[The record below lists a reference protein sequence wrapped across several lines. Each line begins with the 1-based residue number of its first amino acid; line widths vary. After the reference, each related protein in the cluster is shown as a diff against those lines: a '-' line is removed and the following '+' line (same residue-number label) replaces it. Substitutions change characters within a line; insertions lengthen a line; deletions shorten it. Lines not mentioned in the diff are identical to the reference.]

1 MSWNWIDVVVAQHCQ
16 CLKCHW
22 IVHLKT
28 INFMLC
34 FTSFKNVWKK
44 KKCNFLIF
52 GTCRTPKHSWKI
64 NPRGLT
70 ETLWSLCD
78 CWLLLADAAGGRV
91 GLMCVFG
98 VPEIKPYRCVL
109 RPGRYITRAGLP
121 AVWTGTSGGSRH
133 FHRILTPREEVT
145 LSHSFSALLLVWGR
159 VSVWCW
165 HVLNAPLTLA
175 SGAGLEIWRNR
186 S

>member
-1 MSWNWIDVVVAQHCQ
+1 MYE
-16 CLKCHW
+16 
-22 IVHLKT
+22 
-28 INFMLC
+28 
-34 FTSFKNVWKK
+34 KK

-98 VPEIKPYRCVL
+98 VPKIKPYRCVL

-133 FHRILTPREEVT
+133 FHRILTPREEVA
-145 LSHSFSALLLVWGR
+145 LPFFFSPFACLRESLCVVLACLKRPSHTCITGR
-159 VSVWCW
+159 
-165 HVLNAPLTLA
+165 LGDLA
-175 SGAGLEIWRNR
+175 QPKLATM
-186 S
+186 